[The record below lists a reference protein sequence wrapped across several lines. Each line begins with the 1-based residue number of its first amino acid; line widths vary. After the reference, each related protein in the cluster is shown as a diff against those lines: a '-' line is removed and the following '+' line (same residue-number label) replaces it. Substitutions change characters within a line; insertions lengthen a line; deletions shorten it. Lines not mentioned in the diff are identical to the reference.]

1 MSLRFK
7 EIVKICGIIF
17 ISGMIY
23 YVLALIGRKTAI
35 YPSYAAAIWPASGAA
50 LGFTLLFG
58 NYAVLGVFLASVL
71 FNFGTDV
78 LSGDNLY
85 LNFLIS
91 FFLHFKAMLEKPFLL
106 VRFPDIKFP
115 IVLSLYFFLFF

>member
-85 LNFLIS
+85 LNFLIG
-91 FFLHFKAMLEKPFLL
+91 FFSAFQSYVGKIVLTRKIPGYKISDRTQFVFLL
-106 VRFPDIKFP
+106 
-115 IVLSLYFFLFF
+115 FF

>member
-1 MSLRFK
+1 
-7 EIVKICGIIF
+7 
-17 ISGMIY
+17 MIY

-71 FNFGTDV
+71 FNFGTGI

-85 LNFLIS
+85 LNFLIG
-91 FFLHFKAMLEKPFLL
+91 FFSAFQSYVGKTVLTRKIPGYKISDRTQFVFLL
-106 VRFPDIKFP
+106 
-115 IVLSLYFFLFF
+115 FF